1 MSESDTERERE
12 RGLGELVRR
21 RSRDGELKGDLEM
34 ERCGE
39 RERTESSLVCE
50 LAVRSRA
57 A

>member
-39 RERTESSLVCE
+39 RERTESSLVYE